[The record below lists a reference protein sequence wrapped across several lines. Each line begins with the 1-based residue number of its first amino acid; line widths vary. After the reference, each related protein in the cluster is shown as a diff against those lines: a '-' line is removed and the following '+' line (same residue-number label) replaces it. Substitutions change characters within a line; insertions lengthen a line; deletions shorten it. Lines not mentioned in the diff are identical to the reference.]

1 MKRKQFLILVI
12 VAFVL
17 ALGGVAYQLS
27 QSAGW
32 SSAKSGREMFPNL
45 PVNDVA
51 KIQIQSGSDKLTLQR
66 QSSGWQ
72 VVERAGYPADFT
84 KIRDLI
90 RSLWELKAVRE
101 MQVGP
106 AQFGRLKILPPGKGE
121 NSGTQI
127 DLLDSNGKSLSTL
140 VLGTK
145 QEQSDESA
153 AGSPGRFVF
162 NPSHPDQVYV
172 VSDSFDSA
180 DPLVIGQWLDKA
192 FISAD
197 DLKEVSKTGTDSKT
211 GWKLA
216 RANDKAEWKLENA
229 GPNES
234 VKKEFASGLTGF
246 HPSITD
252 VLPTDT
258 AVDKTGLQQ
267 PITVDL
273 TAFDGFEY
281 RLAIGKQG
289 PEKSRYVQVNVAGH
303 FNDVR
308 SPEPNEKPEDK
319 QKRDD
324 EFEKHLADLKRR
336 LEKEQK
342 FQHWVYLVPEWSV
355 EQLLKPR
362 SEVVATATPA
372 PTSAAS
378 PATGAAAKETGSP
391 SPAPQPSPMP

>member
-1 MKRKQFLILVI
+1 MKRKHFLILAI
-12 VAFVL
+12 VAVVL
-17 ALGGVAYQLS
+17 ALAGMAYQLS

-32 SSAKSGREMFPNL
+32 SSAKSGREMFPDL

-51 KIQIQSGSDKLTLQR
+51 KIQIQTGSDKLTLQR

-72 VVERAGYPADFT
+72 VVERGGYPADFA

-101 MQVGP
+101 MQVGT

-127 DLLDSNGKSLSTL
+127 DLLDSNGKSLGTL
-140 VLGTK
+140 ILGKK

-153 AGSPGRFVF
+153 TGPAGRFVF
-162 NPSHPDQVYV
+162 NPSHPDRVYV

-180 DPLVIGQWLDKA
+180 DPLVIGQWIDKA

-197 DLKEVSKTGTDSKT
+197 NLKEVTKAGTDPKT

-216 RANDKAEWKLENA
+216 RTNDKAEWKLEDA
-229 GPNES
+229 SPNES
-234 VKKEFASGLTGF
+234 VKKEFAGSLTGF

-252 VLPTDT
+252 VLPADT
-258 AVDKTGLQQ
+258 AADKTGLRQ
-267 PITVDL
+267 PTTADL

-281 RLAIGKQG
+281 RMEIGKQG
-289 PEKSRYVQVNVAGH
+289 AEKSRYVQVNVTGH
-303 FNDVR
+303 FNKVR
-308 SPEPNEKPEDK
+308 SPEPNERPEDK

-324 EFEKHLADLKRR
+324 EFKKHLADLKQR

-342 FQHWVYLVPEWSV
+342 FQNWVYLVPEWSV

-362 SEVVATATPA
+362 SEVVATAPPA
-372 PTSAAS
+372 PTPGASPTGAPAAGAAS
-378 PATGAAAKETGSP
+378 PSR
-391 SPAPQPSPMP
+391 APQASPMP

>member
-1 MKRKQFLILVI
+1 MKRKHFLILVI
-12 VAFVL
+12 VAVVL
-17 ALGGVAYQLS
+17 ALAGMAYQLR
-27 QSAGW
+27 QSTSW

-45 PVNDVA
+45 PVNDVT
-51 KIQIQSGSDKLTLQR
+51 KIQIQTGSDKLTLQR

-72 VVERAGYPADFT
+72 VVERGGYPADFT

-101 MQVGP
+101 MQVGT
-106 AQFGRLKILPPGKGE
+106 AQFGRLKILPPGKGG

-127 DLLDSNGKSLSTL
+127 DLLDSNGKSLGTL
-140 VLGTK
+140 ILGKK

-153 AGSPGRFVF
+153 AGSAGRFVF
-162 NPSHPDQVYV
+162 NPAHPDRVYV

-192 FISAD
+192 FVSAA
-197 DLKEVSKTGTDSKT
+197 DLKEVAKAGTDPKT

-216 RANDKAEWKLENA
+216 RASDKAEWKLEDA
-229 GPNES
+229 SPNES
-234 VKKEFASGLTGF
+234 VKKEFAGSLTGF

-252 VLPTDT
+252 VLPADT
-258 AVDKTGLQQ
+258 AGDKTGLQQ
-267 PITVDL
+267 PITVHL

-281 RLAIGKQG
+281 LLAIGRQG
-289 PEKSRYVQVNVAGH
+289 PEKSRYVQVNVTGH
-303 FNDVR
+303 FNEVR

-319 QKRDD
+319 QKWDD
-324 EFEKHLADLKRR
+324 EFKKHLADLKQR

-372 PTSAAS
+372 TGTPAAGAAS
-378 PATGAAAKETGSP
+378 PP
-391 SPAPQPSPMP
+391 PAPQASPMP

>member
-1 MKRKQFLILVI
+1 
-12 VAFVL
+12 
-17 ALGGVAYQLS
+17 
-27 QSAGW
+27 
-32 SSAKSGREMFPNL
+32 
-45 PVNDVA
+45 
-51 KIQIQSGSDKLTLQR
+51 
-66 QSSGWQ
+66 
-72 VVERAGYPADFT
+72 
-84 KIRDLI
+84 
-90 RSLWELKAVRE
+90 
-101 MQVGP
+101 MQVGT

-127 DLLDSNGKSLSTL
+127 DLLDSNGKSLGTL
-140 VLGTK
+140 ILGKK

-153 AGSPGRFVF
+153 AGLAGRFVF
-162 NPSHPDQVYV
+162 NPSHPDRVYV
-172 VSDSFDSA
+172 VSDSFESA

-192 FISAD
+192 FISANN
-197 DLKEVSKTGTDSKT
+197 LKEVTKAGADPKI

-216 RANDKAEWKLENA
+216 RANDKAEWKVEDA

-234 VKKEFASGLTGF
+234 VKKEFAGSLTGF

-252 VLPTDT
+252 VLPADT
-258 AVDKTGLQQ
+258 AADKTGLQQ

-281 RLAIGKQG
+281 RLAIGKEG
-289 PEKSRYVQVNVAGH
+289 PEKSRYVQVNVSGH
-303 FNDVR
+303 FNEVR

-324 EFEKHLADLKRR
+324 EFRKHLADLKQR

-362 SEVVATATPA
+362 SEVVAT
-372 PTSAAS
+372 PT
-378 PATGAAAKETGSP
+378 PATGAPAKEAASP
-391 SPAPQPSPMP
+391 SPAPQASPMP